1 MGDAKWVK
9 IDDTVNLIGDN
20 IEIRN
25 CSSQYICNVLN
36 NQDDEIAELKEQ
48 LEKVIVPRFEKNDIV
63 YAKYTE
69 NDIFKGTVDVFD
81 YFTQQYLIFFNESIG
96 SDWFYDFEI
105 FKNKTETQK
114 KQITKLRSE

>member
-1 MGDAKWVK
+1 MGNAKWVK

-69 NDIFKGTVDVFD
+69 NDIFKGAVDIFD
-81 YFTQQYLIFFNESIG
+81 YFTQRYLIFFNESIG

-105 FKNKTETQK
+105 FKNKTEAQK
-114 KQITKLRSE
+114 TNNKIKE